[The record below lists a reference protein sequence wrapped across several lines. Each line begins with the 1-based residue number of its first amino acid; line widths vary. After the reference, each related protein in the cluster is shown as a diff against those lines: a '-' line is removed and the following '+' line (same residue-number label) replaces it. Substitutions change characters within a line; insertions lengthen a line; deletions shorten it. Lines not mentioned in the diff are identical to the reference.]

1 MKDRIIDWEYIKIK
15 NETFVVYI
23 KNFKEKEMYSK
34 IQEYNKKHKK
44 QEHFK
49 LEIFTDTE
57 FKYYYFLEE
66 YGEYIKCIKIST
78 LKNNN
83 NTKDNIEV
91 FNKNVFIEFME
102 IMDFINDEVTV
113 IEDKNNDNISDVINS
128 PKHYQLKI
136 KGNNIEVID
145 IIDSIVQNYT
155 PKQAIRVANIIKY
168 ILRADKKNGLEDFK
182 KAKKYIEMLLEM
194 EG

>member
-23 KNFKEKEMYSK
+23 KNFKEKEVYSK
-34 IQEYNKKHKK
+34 IQEYNKK
-44 QEHFK
+44 QEHIK
-49 LEIFTDTE
+49 LEIFIDTE

-66 YGEYIKCIKIST
+66 YGEYIITIKIST

-182 KAKKYIEMLLEM
+182 KAKNILRCYWRWRVKYV
-194 EG
+194 

>member
-23 KNFKEKEMYSK
+23 KNFKEKEVYSK
-34 IQEYNKKHKK
+34 IQEYNKK
-44 QEHFK
+44 QEHIK
-49 LEIFTDTE
+49 LEIFIDTE

-66 YGEYIKCIKIST
+66 YGEYIITIKIST

-145 IIDSIVQNYT
+145 IIDEVVKDYS
-155 PKQAIRVANIIKY
+155 PKQAFRVANILKY
-168 ILRADKKNGLEDFK
+168 ILRASKKNGLEDFK
-182 KAKKYIEMLLEM
+182 KAKKYIEMLLEK
-194 EG
+194 E